1 MKTKHLY
8 IEKNTNNL
16 KIICQKDW
24 IIYET
29 DKISKEFKTIKKEL
43 SNIKSA
49 IFDFSEVQEFDSA
62 GIILLID
69 FKHILNDDGINI
81 DITGFNEKQ
90 KKMVALIEAGYS
102 TQELPDRYENP
113 LQKIGKTVLEQYKL
127 FKDFLEF
134 VGQMSIA
141 FFRLLYKPSLFRFK
155 ETAYHIEKSGL
166 NAMFIIALTSL
177 LVGLVVSYQ
186 SLVQLAKFG
195 ADIFVV
201 DATGIAVTR
210 ELGPMLTAIVIAG
223 RSASSYAAEIGTMK
237 ITEEI
242 SAMRTMGF
250 DPYYF
255 LVIPR
260 IVALV
265 IAMPLLIFFSDI
277 VGIFGGMVAAKMQV
291 GISFDFY
298 IKRLQEVLEVKQYI
312 LGMIKGPFFALI
324 IASTGCFHGF
334 RVTRDTESIGIETTS
349 SVVHAIFFVIACDA
363 LFSII
368 YTQLGF

>member
-1 MKTKHLY
+1 MKSKHLY
-8 IEKNTNNL
+8 TKRISNRLEIVCQNDWTIYSTN
-16 KIICQKDW
+16 KIV
-24 IIYET
+24 
-29 DKISKEFKTIKKEL
+29 KEFTAVKKEL
-43 SNIKSA
+43 VGIKEA
-49 IFDFSEVQEFDSA
+49 LFDFSQVDKFDSA
-62 GIILLID
+62 GIMLLID
-69 FKHILNDDGINI
+69 LKHTLTDNDIEV
-81 DITGFNEKQ
+81 DIVGFSDKQ
-90 KKMVALIEAGYS
+90 KRMVELIEAGYS
-102 TQELPDRYENP
+102 RQELPNRYENP
-113 LQKIGKTVLEQYKL
+113 LAKIGKVVIEKMILMK
-127 FKDFLEF
+127 EF
-134 VGQMSIA
+134 VDFAGQMSVA

-155 ETAYHIEKSGL
+155 ETAYHIEQSGL
-166 NAMFIIALTSL
+166 NAMFIIALTSM

-250 DPYYF
+250 DPFYF
-255 LVIPR
+255 LVVPR
-260 IVALV
+260 IIALV

-277 VGIFGGMVAAKMQV
+277 IGILGGMIAAKMQV

-298 IKRLQEVLEVKQYI
+298 LKRLQEVLDVQQYI
-312 LGMIKGPFFALI
+312 LGMIKGPFFAII
-324 IASTGCFHGF
+324 IAATGCFHGF
-334 RVTRDTESIGIETTS
+334 RVTRDTESIGIETTA

-368 YTQLGF
+368 YTQLGL

>member
-1 MKTKHLY
+1 METKHVY
-8 IEKNTNNL
+8 TEKESNRL
-16 KIICQKDW
+16 KIICKRDW
-24 IIYET
+24 TIYST
-29 DKISKEFKTIKKEL
+29 NKISKEFISIKKEI
-43 SNIKSA
+43 SDIKSA
-49 IFDFSEVQEFDSA
+49 VFDFSKVEEFDSA

-69 FKHILNDDGINI
+69 FEHILSDNGIKV
-81 DITGFNEKQ
+81 DTTGFDAKQ
-90 KKMVALIEAGYS
+90 KRMLELIEAGYS
-102 TQELPDRYENP
+102 QEELPNRYENP
-113 LQKIGKTVLEQYKL
+113 LQKIGRVTIQEYKL

-134 VGQMSIA
+134 VGQMSVS
-141 FFRLLYKPSLFRFK
+141 FFRLLYKPTLFRFK

-177 LVGLVVSYQ
+177 LVGLVISYQ

-201 DATGIAVTR
+201 DATGIAITR

-277 VGIFGGMVAAKMQV
+277 VGIFGGMIAAKMQV

-298 IKRLQEVLEVKQYI
+298 IKRLQEVLDVNQYI

-324 IASTGCFHGF
+324 IAATGCFHGF
-334 RVTRDTESIGIETTS
+334 RVTRDTESIGIETTA

-368 YTQLGF
+368 YTQLGL

>member
-1 MKTKHLY
+1 MFSSHIRY
-8 IEKNTNNL
+8 IIAKVKNR
-16 KIICQKDW
+16 D
-24 IIYET
+24 E
-29 DKISKEFKTIKKEL
+29 
-43 SNIKSA
+43 NIL
-49 IFDFSEVQEFDSA
+49 E
-62 GIILLID
+62 
-69 FKHILNDDGINI
+69 
-81 DITGFNEKQ
+81 
-90 KKMVALIEAGYS
+90 
-102 TQELPDRYENP
+102 R
-113 LQKIGKTVLEQYKL
+113 IGKSVIQKYQIL
-127 FKDFLEF
+127 KDFLEF
-134 VGQMSIA
+134 IGEISVAS
-141 FFRLLYKPSLFRFK
+141 FRLLYRPSLFRFK
-155 ETAYHIEKSGL
+155 ETIYHIEKSGL
-166 NAMFIIALTSL
+166 NAIFIIAITSL
-177 LVGLVVSYQ
+177 LVGLVISYQ

-277 VGIFGGMVAAKMQV
+277 VGIFGGMLAAKMQV

-298 IKRLQEVLEVKQYI
+298 MKRLQEVLEVKHYI

-324 IASTGCFHGF
+324 IAIIGCFHGF
-334 RVTRDTESIGIETTS
+334 RVTRDTESIGIETTA

-368 YTQLGF
+368 YTHLGL

>member
-1 MKTKHLY
+1 MTIKHLY
-8 IEKNTNNL
+8 TQKDGNSIS
-16 KIICQKDW
+16 IICRRDW
-24 IIYET
+24 TIYST
-29 DKISKEFKTIKKEL
+29 NKISKEFDAIKKEI
-43 SNIKSA
+43 SDVKNA
-49 IFDFSEVQEFDSA
+49 NFDFSQVDIFDSA

-69 FKHILNDDGINI
+69 LEHLLKESGIDVEI
-81 DITGFNEKQ
+81 IGFNEKQ
-90 KKMVALIEAGYS
+90 KRMVGLIEAGYS
-102 TQELPDRYENP
+102 REELPKRYENP
-113 LQKIGKTVLEQYKL
+113 LEKIGKVVIEKYIL
-127 FKDFLEF
+127 FRDFISF
-134 VGQMSIA
+134 VGQMSVA
-141 FFRLLYKPSLFRFK
+141 FFRLIFKPNFFRLK
-155 ETAYHIEKSGL
+155 ETVYHIEQSGL

-242 SAMRTMGF
+242 NAMRTMGF
-250 DPYYF
+250 DPFYF

-260 IVALV
+260 IVALI
-265 IAMPLLIFFSDI
+265 IAMPLLIFFADI
-277 VGIFGGMVAAKMQV
+277 VGIFGGMLAAKMQV

-298 IKRLQEVLEVKQYI
+298 MKRLQEVLDVKQYI
-312 LGMIKGPFFALI
+312 LGMIKGPFFAVI
-324 IASTGCFHGF
+324 IAATGCFHGF
-334 RVTRDTESIGIETTS
+334 RVTRDTESIGIETTA

-363 LFSII
+363 IFSII
-368 YTQLGF
+368 YTQLGL